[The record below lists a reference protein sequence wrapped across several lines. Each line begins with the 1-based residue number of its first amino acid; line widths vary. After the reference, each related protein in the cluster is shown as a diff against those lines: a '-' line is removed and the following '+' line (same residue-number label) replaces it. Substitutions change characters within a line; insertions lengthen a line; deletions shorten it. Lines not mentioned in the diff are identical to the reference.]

1 MDRYFNALS
10 GRHNHLA
17 RVNTSVVN
25 HQLVV
30 ALITLTSTISTK
42 RLGGLFKNDKDRS
55 KSKSKQG
62 NISSSGS
69 GSIPL
74 TSGAQQKRS
83 WCSTLVSLSLIRS
96 VDANIDASAPTAD
109 HVNPAPILPLLLG
122 DMFTLAKIILKSP
135 SVNTQSGGYRLLK
148 CSTKCQKRVV
158 TGVLGTVLE
167 TMHDRLRNNEVWDDL
182 FVILERHRTM
192 FEQYISQ
199 LERPGE
205 S

>member
-1 MDRYFNALS
+1 IMDRYFNALS

-74 TSGAQQKRS
+74 TSGAQQKR
-83 WCSTLVSLSLIRS
+83 
-96 VDANIDASAPTAD
+96 NASAPTAD

-148 CSTKCQKRVV
+148 CSTKCQKRV
-158 TGVLGTVLE
+158 
-167 TMHDRLRNNEVWDDL
+167 
-182 FVILERHRTM
+182 
-192 FEQYISQ
+192 S
-199 LERPGE
+199 